1 LSGSLHVRRFFQ
13 FLSPLSVRIPLFAI
27 AALLVCAM
35 GVGGLAYRQ
44 ASSAMIEQNQ
54 AMMSSVA
61 RYRAQMLQLVT
72 EGIETDVR
80 QLADRANIRRAFT
93 ELDAAYRL
101 GGNLNADFVANNP
114 MPAGKRAEF
123 MGEKV
128 EGAYGAVHA
137 REHAQIRR
145 VARDKGYYDIF
156 FINTAGDVV
165 YTVEKEADFGTNLRS
180 GAWRGTG
187 LARAFEEALAAAPG
201 AKGVFQDY
209 EAYAPSNGDPAAF
222 LARPWRDASGVVA
235 GVIAIQLP
243 SEVVS
248 NQINS
253 RIGKTGDVY
262 ALAADGGLRTMLPS
276 HKEHPILSRLKLT
289 PVVAD
294 VMAGKAGNAI
304 MASLLDGKL
313 VSLTAAPV
321 EVFGKKWHVLTEVDM
336 EEIESPIEAMGMR
349 ILMITLAFVAV
360 MSLLTFFFAR
370 SITRPL
376 GKVVDAMEALKSG
389 KATLD
394 MIPERH
400 SGDEIGA
407 VSQAVRRFIE
417 IDLRMKAEEARRIQD
432 GIEAGKSRR
441 KLLNEMTEQV
451 EKDVDNG
458 MNELLGSAD
467 AMVAKVDTVCDALGR
482 VQEASVSA
490 CDMARGVLE
499 QNAEASSLSHQ
510 MALAVA
516 EIADHVTRG
525 SELAE
530 QTVSQAQQSKAVV
543 DSLALA
549 AQDIGQIVSAITAI
563 AEQTNLLALNATIEA
578 ARAGESGRGF
588 AVVAQEVKVLAGQT
602 GRSTEEISRKVA
614 EIQTATNRTVDM
626 LGTIMGSIDQMHSV
640 TTAISASMEE
650 QRVATETFA
659 NTIRDNS
666 GSVESMSGSMAEISE
681 MVSQSTSFARDMA
694 SMAGQMRARSDELR
708 EEIPD
713 VVRSA
718 SQKVERRSVDRLAC
732 AFNVQVQTEAGEA
745 LTCRVI
751 EISSDGLRL
760 SGQRLPMADTRVNV
774 DMPDGSRFSGSV
786 QWVNGEQAGVFF
798 GQGRLSVTEVENY
811 VLMRAA

>member
-1 LSGSLHVRRFFQ
+1 VRRFLA
-13 FLSPLSVRIPLFAI
+13 FLSPLSIRIPLFAI
-27 AALLVCAM
+27 CALLVCAM
-35 GVGGLAYRQ
+35 AVGGLAFRE

-54 AMMSSVA
+54 SMMRSVA
-61 RYRAQMLQLVT
+61 TYRAQMLAFVT
-72 EGIETDVR
+72 EAIETDLR
-80 QLADRANIRRAFT
+80 QLADRGNIRRAFV
-93 ELDAAYRL
+93 ELDAAYQAS
-101 GGNLNADFVANNP
+101 GDVNAAFVGKNP

-123 MGEKV
+123 MGDKL
-128 EGAYGAVHA
+128 EGQYGAVHA
-137 REHAQIRR
+137 REHASIRR
-145 VARDKGYYDIF
+145 IARDKGYYDVF
-156 FINTAGDVV
+156 FINLAGDVV

-180 GAWRGTG
+180 GPWRATG
-187 LARAFEEALAAAPG
+187 LAKAFEGALAASPESPSQ
-201 AKGVFQDY
+201 FHDY

-222 LARPWRDASGVVA
+222 LARPWRDAKGAVQ

-243 SEVVS
+243 SDVVS
-248 NQINS
+248 RQINS
-253 RIGKTGDVY
+253 RVGKSGDVY
-262 ALAADGGLRTMLPS
+262 AIAPDGGLRTLLPH
-276 HKEHPILSRLKLT
+276 HKEHHILSQIRLAGPL
-289 PVVAD
+289 AD
-294 VMAGKAGNAI
+294 VVAGKAEKAI
-304 MASLLDGKL
+304 GESPLDGRQ

-321 EVFGKKWHVLTEVDM
+321 NVFGKRWHVVTEVEM
-336 EEIESPIEAMGMR
+336 EEIKAPIVAMGYR
-349 ILMITLAFVAV
+349 VLLITLGLVGV
-360 MSLLTFFFAR
+360 MSLLTILFAR

-376 GKVVDAMEALKSG
+376 TRLVGALDALKQG

-394 MIPERH
+394 MIPQRNTA
-400 SGDEIGA
+400 DEIGA
-407 VSQAVRRFIE
+407 VSEAVRRFIE
-417 IDLRMKAEEARRIQD
+417 IDIRMRADETRRIQD

-451 EKDVDNG
+451 EIDVDNG

-467 AMVAKVDTVCDALGR
+467 AMVAKVDTVCEALNR

-530 QTVSQAQQSKAVV
+530 ETVSQAQASKAVV
-543 DSLALA
+543 DSLAVA

-681 MVSQSTSFARDMA
+681 MVSQSTGFARDMA
-694 SMAGQMRARSDELR
+694 TMASQMRTRSDQLR

-713 VVRSA
+713 VVRTA
-718 SQKVERRSVDRLAC
+718 SQKVERRAVDRIAC
-732 AFNVQVQTEAGEA
+732 AFNVQLRTEAGEA
-745 LTCRVI
+745 LVCRVI
-751 EISSDGLRL
+751 EISTDGLRIA
-760 SGQRLPMADTRVNV
+760 GQHMPRAETRVNV
-774 DMPDGSRFSGSV
+774 DMPDGARHSGSV
-786 QWVNGEQAGVFF
+786 QWVNGEQAGIFF
-798 GQGRLSVTEVENY
+798 GQNKFSIAEVEAY
-811 VLMRAA
+811 ALMRAA

>member
-1 LSGSLHVRRFFQ
+1 VRRFFL
-13 FLSPLSVRIPLFAI
+13 FFSPLSVRIPLFAI
-27 AALLVCAM
+27 AALLVCSM

-54 AMMSSVA
+54 ALMGSVA
-61 RYRAQMLQLVT
+61 SYRAQMLRLVT
-72 EGIETDVR
+72 ENIEKDLK
-80 QLADRANIRRAFT
+80 QFADRPSIRQAYQ
-93 ELDAAYRL
+93 ELEAAYR
-101 GGNLNADFVANNP
+101 GAATVHEDFVTRSP
-114 MPAGKRAEF
+114 FPVGKRADF
-123 MGEKV
+123 MGERLQ
-128 EGAYGAVHA
+128 GPYGPAHA
-137 REHAQIRR
+137 KEHAQIRR
-145 VARDKGYYDIF
+145 FARDKGYYDIF
-156 FINTAGDVV
+156 FISPAGDVF
-165 YTVEKEADFGTNLRS
+165 YTVEKEADFATNLRDGPWKAS
-180 GAWRGTG
+180 G
-187 LARAFEEALAAAPG
+187 LAKAFEAALVSSPSE
-201 AKGVFQDY
+201 GVHFHDY
-209 EAYAPSNGDPAAF
+209 ESYAPSNGDPAAF
-222 LARPWRDASGVVA
+222 LARPLRDASGAVA

-243 SEVVS
+243 SDVVS

-253 RIGKTGDVY
+253 RIGRTGDVY
-262 ALAADGGLRTMLPS
+262 AISPDGGLRTTLPS
-276 HKEHPILSRLKLT
+276 HQDHKILSRLKLT
-289 PVVAD
+289 PAIAEVVT
-294 VMAGKAGNAI
+294 GKAANAVLE
-304 MASLLDGKL
+304 SPFDGKR

-321 EVFGKKWHVLTEVDM
+321 DVFGKRWHVLTEVDM
-336 EEIESPIEAMGMR
+336 EEIEGPILAMGRR
-349 ILMITLAFVAV
+349 ILMITLAFVAFT
-360 MSLLTFFFAR
+360 SLLTFLFAR

-376 GKVVDAMEALKSG
+376 GLAVTALDALKGG

-394 MIPERH
+394 MLPARN
-400 SGDEIGA
+400 GADEISA
-407 VSQAVRRFIE
+407 VTAAVRRFIE
-417 IDLRMKAEEARRIQD
+417 IDIRMKAEEARRIQD

-451 EKDVDNG
+451 EQDVDNG

-467 AMVAKVDTVCDALGR
+467 AMVAKVDTVCDALNR

-530 QTVSQAQQSKAVV
+530 QTVSQAQASKAVV
-543 DSLALA
+543 DSLAVA

-681 MVSQSTSFARDMA
+681 MVSQSTNFARDMA
-694 SMAGQMRARSDELR
+694 AMASQMRARSDELR

-732 AFNVQVQTEAGEA
+732 AFNVQVGTEAGEM

-751 EISSDGLRL
+751 EISTDGLRI
-760 SGQRLPMADTRVNV
+760 SARQLPRAETRVSV

-786 QWVNGEQAGVFF
+786 QWVNGEQAGLFF
-798 GQGRLSVTEVENY
+798 GQNKLSITEVEGY
-811 VLMRAA
+811 ALMRAA